1 MNFNTNTGLD
11 YEPLIV
17 VEGKNDAHAVRRAL
31 GKVDVIWT
39 EGFGLTEQ
47 KLEYIAEMAERRG
60 VIVCTDPDF
69 AGKQIRERINKRIP
83 KARHV
88 YLSVEVARNPK
99 DHDIGLEN
107 VSSEEIR
114 KAFSKILEVKISN
127 MDSND
132 GVKIAEKMNTE
143 AVVMADLR
151 QSGLVGQSCS
161 AARRSRLGRILGIGD
176 TNAKQFLFRVNRFG
190 ITKDEF
196 YSAVKQMEGNGK

>member
-1 MNFNTNTGLD
+1 MNFNINTNLD

-69 AGKQIRERINKRIP
+69 AGEQIRERINKRIP

-127 MDSND
+127 TDSKD
-132 GVKIAEKMNTE
+132 GVKIVEKMNTD
-143 AVVMADLR
+143 AVEMADLR

-161 AARRSRLGRILGIGD
+161 AAKRSRLGKILGIGD
-176 TNAKQFLFRVNRFG
+176 TNAKQFLFRINRFG

-196 YSAVKQMEGNGK
+196 YSAVKQMEGNGE

>member
-1 MNFNTNTGLD
+1 MNFNTNTDLD

-17 VEGKNDAHAVRRAL
+17 VEGKNDAQAVRRAL

-99 DHDIGLEN
+99 DYDIGLEN

-132 GVKIAEKMNTE
+132 GVKIAEKINAE

-151 QSGLVGQSCS
+151 QSGLVGQCCS
-161 AARRSRLGRILGIGD
+161 AAKRVRLGKILGIGD